1 MTTCAICL
9 TDILKSEKSDTLRCK
24 HIYHTEC
31 INKWKEK
38 QHTCPVCR
46 YVIGR
51 SISVSRTP
59 ATAVRVASEPTRPE
73 PTRPEPTR
81 PPTRP
86 PPPYEDVSLE
96 EFMRKFNRL
105 KWYLKIPVAILAVF
119 ISPTVLLLVAVQAVL
134 NSTSNPV

>member
-9 TDILKSEKSDTLRCK
+9 SDILKSEKSDKLRCK
-24 HIYHTEC
+24 HIYHSTC

-51 SISVSRTP
+51 TINVSRTP
-59 ATAVRVASEPTRPE
+59 LVVPVVPAPVVPVAPVAVAPRP
-73 PTRPEPTR
+73 RS
-81 PPTRP
+81 
-86 PPPYEDVSLE
+86 PPYEDVSLE

-105 KWYLKIPVAILAVF
+105 KWYIKIPLALIAVF
-119 ISPTVLLLVAVQAVL
+119 ISPTVLLVVSVQALL
-134 NSTSNPV
+134 NLTTNPV